1 MEETIKL
8 EMTKEEAAQFQQVL
22 DECLS
27 KIEKIREQMAQ
38 DQVEIEQY
46 GSQTQAIIDRMQ
58 RKAA

>member
-1 MEETIKL
+1 MQETIKL
-8 EMTKEEAAQFQQVL
+8 EITQEEAAQFRQVL
-22 DECLS
+22 DECLN

-46 GSQTQAIIDRMQ
+46 GAATQAIIDRMQ